1 MEELKVGD
9 KVGLL
14 VVRNT
19 AMGFTVLVNQE
30 FEGLLYK
37 NELFQKIYEGQQ
49 LTGYI
54 KKIRE
59 DEKLDVSLQPI
70 GFKQTIV
77 SYEVRLLK
85 ALKEKEGFLPLT
97 DKTAPEEIKYQLGMS
112 KKAFKNAVGGLFKQ
126 KLITISEEG
135 IRLSDWSIG
144 QKDSL
149 VL

>member
-77 SYEVRLLK
+77 SYEIRLLK
-85 ALKEKEGFLPLT
+85 ALKENEGFLPLT